1 MCGSDGKIYVRCP
14 KNTAYDPKHTIKT
27 VKHGGGNI
35 MLWGCFSSS
44 GVDPIFWIK
53 ERMFAEDYR
62 RILESTMLP
71 YAEGEIPLK
80 WKTLSAIK
88 SLMFILIN

>member
-1 MCGSDGKIYVRCP
+1 MCGSDGKIKVRCP
-14 KNTAYDPKHTIKT
+14 KNT

-53 ERMFAEDYR
+53 ERM
-62 RILESTMLP
+62 
-71 YAEGEIPLK
+71 
-80 WKTLSAIK
+80 
-88 SLMFILIN
+88 